1 MKRPSRWCITLF
13 RVPPY
18 SELVDTASTIICHH
32 RTGLCRLWPGMDDS
46 ATIDEMLIG
55 LGKLPPLLADD
66 GGEIQGRL
74 CSRLHKPSTK
84 FDEVDDAELRVDATW
99 ADCPAIRLP
108 PFSHSLTSILL
119 VKDRTMVVHHII
131 R

>member
-1 MKRPSRWCITLF
+1 MF

-32 RTGLCRLWPGMDDS
+32 RTGLRRLWPGMDDG
-46 ATIDEMLIG
+46 ATIDEVLIG
-55 LGKLPPLLADD
+55 HGELLPLFADD
-66 GGEIQGRL
+66 GGEILGRL
-74 CSRLHKPSTK
+74 CCRQHEPSAK
-84 FDEVDDAELRVDATW
+84 FDEVDNAELRVDATW
-99 ADCPAIRLP
+99 ADCPAVRLP